1 MRFLKTTT
9 EPQGFASQTLW
20 LATAK
25 GIALFLAMVM
35 PLVLVR
41 KLIPEELGLY
51 RQAFQIVTTM
61 VSLLCLQVSASAYYF
76 TPREPER
83 KAQIALH
90 VLLFYLVVGGA
101 FALVLAV
108 YPQVVMFTFKGDELV
123 GLVPMVGIVTL
134 LWLVSLNLESVV
146 IANGDI
152 RWASAVTVLIQLL
165 KTSLLIAAAMIGGTA
180 RAVVIAAL
188 VIGIVHFSICLV
200 YLKQRFGRFWSKFDW
215 PLFKMQLAN
224 ALPFGIGGIAYILQF
239 DFHNFYVSKHF
250 TPAEFAV
257 YSIGCFQ
264 LPLLQTLIDAA
275 ETILLPQIAR
285 LEKDGSVQ
293 GIWEVW
299 AGSVRFL
306 AFFFFPVCAMFF
318 VLRREFIVTLFTERY
333 AAATPIFAV
342 NLFNLLLYIFLVGTL
357 LRAFPEFR
365 FFRIKFCLVLL
376 PVTWLALYVGVGA
389 NGLVGAIWAVALT
402 RLLDISV
409 TMFVIGRKLDVTWN
423 DLKQLAPLVRLA
435 LATGIAV
442 LLTIALKLV
451 MPGYPTPWV
460 LAIGMVVFGLSYVV
474 ALFGVNA
481 VSPEEKLRLRE
492 LCQRFYR
499 MGAMRI
505 GFSSATGAQ

>member
-1 MRFLKTTT
+1 MAIAR
-9 EPQGFASQTLW
+9 
-20 LATAK
+20 
-25 GIALFLAMVM
+25 GIALVLALAL
-35 PLVLVR
+35 PLILVR
-41 KLIPEELGLY
+41 WLNPEQLGLY

-108 YPQVVMFTFKGDELV
+108 YPQIVMFTFKGDELV
-123 GLVPMVGIVTL
+123 GLIPMVGIVTL

-188 VIGIVHFSICLV
+188 VIGVVHFSICLV
-200 YLKQRFGRFWSKFDW
+200 YLKQRFGHFWSKFDW

-224 ALPFGIGGIAYILQF
+224 ALPFGIGGIAYIVQF

-264 LPLLQTLIDAA
+264 LPLLQILIDAA
-275 ETILLPQIAR
+275 VTSLLPQISR
-285 LEKDGSVQ
+285 LEKDGSFQ
-293 GIWEVW
+293 GIWQVW

-306 AFFFFPVCAMFF
+306 AFFFFPICAMFF

-333 AAATPIFAV
+333 ASATPIFAV

-357 LRAFPEFR
+357 LRAFPEFK

-402 RLLDISV
+402 RLLDIGV
-409 TMFVIGRKLDVTWN
+409 TMFVIGRKLGVTWR
-423 DLKQLAPLVRLA
+423 DMKLFYALGQLAL
-435 LATGIAV
+435 
-442 LLTIALKLV
+442 
-451 MPGYPTPWV
+451 
-460 LAIGMVVFGLSYVV
+460 V
-474 ALFGVNA
+474 ALLAALVTESVKTMMISLPVQLVLGICSLIYGATYLAGLF
-481 VSPEEKLRLRE
+481 VSGAITREELSMFRSLWPKFSE
-492 LCQRFYR
+492 LQTWV
-499 MGAMRI
+499 
-505 GFSSATGAQ
+505 SSVTEAH